1 MREVKTYTK
10 KRVRGGG
17 EINDGKIEI
26 RDTDY
31 I

>member
-10 KRVRGGG
+10 KRVRGG

>member
-10 KRVRGGG
+10 KRVKGG
-17 EINDGKIEI
+17 INDGKIEI
-26 RDTDY
+26 IDTDY